1 MRTLTALALLVL
13 FTLPAAAQQSD
24 IDRQQALR
32 HLRFGQELL
41 RDERWDKAEAEFRAA
56 IKLDPLLELAHYGVG
71 QAAMAT
77 KRYPDA
83 VRAYLNCRDAF
94 RANSAEALSNSAVA
108 EQRLQDQIR
117 ELQDAVLA
125 FTRGRARTLNTTA
138 TVTRLNTQIRE
149 LESRRHRSTS
159 GPPPTPPWISIALG
173 SAYFRTGAMGDA
185 EREYLEAVRVDPR
198 LGEGHNNLAVLYMLT
213 GRLDEAERAVRAAE
227 QAGFSVNP
235 QFKED
240 LKKARN

>member
-1 MRTLTALALLVL
+1 MRTLTALTLLVL
-13 FTLPAAAQQSD
+13 VTMPAAAQQSAL
-24 IDRQQALR
+24 DRRQALR

-41 RDERWDKAEAEFRAA
+41 HAEQWDKAEAEFRAA

-83 VRAYLNCRDAF
+83 VRAYLDCRDAF
-94 RANSAEALSNSAVA
+94 RANSAEALSNSAVT

-117 ELQDAVLA
+117 ELQDAALG
-125 FTRGRARTLNTTA
+125 FTRGRGRTRNTAA
-138 TVTRLNTQIRE
+138 TVVRLNAQIRE
-149 LESRRHRSTS
+149 FQSRRHRSTT

-173 SAYFRTGAMGDA
+173 SAYFRTGAMADA

-198 LGEGHNNLAVLYMLT
+198 LGEGHNNLAVIYMIT
-213 GRLDEAERAVRAAE
+213 GRLEDAEREVKAAE
-227 QAGFSVNP
+227 QAGFRVNP